1 MTETISEL
9 LRHASREAVAVI
21 GAITDEELRLPTPCA
36 DYQVR
41 DLLNHLYHVV
51 VNFQAL
57 AARES
62 ADFSTTPDF
71 LVGEW
76 RAGFE
81 AETTRLVAA
90 WAAPG
95 AEEGMSGGMGL
106 PARIVGCMALLDLT
120 VHAWDLA
127 RATGREYTPP
137 PRVIPALRELVDT
150 MAVTAREMKVFAEP
164 VPTAENASPFDDLLS
179 RTGRDP
185 HWNPTPARA

>member
-9 LRHASREAVAVI
+9 LRHASREAASVI
-21 GAITDEELRLPTPCA
+21 GAITEEELRRPTPCA
-36 DYQVR
+36 DYEVR
-41 DLLNHLYHVV
+41 DLLNHLYQVV

-57 AARES
+57 AAREA

-71 LVGEW
+71 LVGDW

-127 RATGREYTPP
+127 RATGREYTAPP
-137 PRVIPALRELVDT
+137 QVIPALRELVDT
-150 MAVTAREMKVFAEP
+150 MAVNAREMKVFGEP
-164 VPTAENASPFDDLLS
+164 VPTAENTSPFDDLLS

-185 HWNPTPARA
+185 RWSPTPARA